1 LGAEA
6 NDLEMLA
13 GETGLFMPPHGLY
26 VHFPAYLLNMTDVQ
40 ADVSMTI
47 SDAKRHFRV
56 HLKIEA
62 TALRKHLEELNFE
75 PEPLPRTSKYR
86 IWKHKDYFVRDEKY
100 ALVTISRGAPDA
112 VLCVLD
118 KIVGEDDGI
127 GLSWPIHK
135 LRYICLA
142 LVEQTELGQS
152 KEGLIPFRFQKKW
165 EWIIS

>member
-1 LGAEA
+1 MIWRCS
-6 NDLEMLA
+6 LEMLA
-13 GETGLFMPPHGLY
+13 GETGMFLPPHGLC
-26 VHFPAYLLNMTDVQ
+26 VHFPAYLINMTDEQV
-40 ADVSMTI
+40 DLSMTI

-62 TALRKHLEELNFE
+62 AALRKHLEELNSE

-86 IWKHKDYFVRDEKY
+86 IWKHNDYVVRDEKY

-118 KIVGEDDGI
+118 KIVGEDDGH

-142 LVEQTELGQS
+142 SVEQMELGQS
-152 KEGLIPFRFQKKW
+152 KEGWIPFRFQKKW
-165 EWIIS
+165 ERIIS